1 MDDRIA
7 EREKIVEALK
17 ESEETMRYIIR
28 HDPNAIAVYDH
39 NLHYIAVSDRY
50 LMDYKV
56 AEKDI
61 IGKHHYEVFPDMPT
75 KWREV
80 HQRCL
85 AGAIESSED
94 DIYERADG
102 SITYNRWECRPWY
115 RLNGEIGGMIT
126 YTEVI
131 TERKQAEKALRESEE
146 RYRYMFTHNPQPMW
160 IYDLQTL
167 AFLEVNDAAVNNYGY
182 SREEFMQMTLKDI
195 RPLEDVPMLLDS
207 VRTEGTYQSPKEGI
221 RHLKKNGE
229 IIYVEITAQIVSFH
243 GRPARHVLINDI
255 TERRNAEKKLKH
267 VTRLYAV
274 LSQINQAI
282 VQTKSPEALYH
293 KICKIAVEFGQFRMA
308 WIGLVDEEAQKI
320 HPVACEGFDNGYVAM
335 ANIILG
341 NHPTGQG
348 PIGMAACEGKII
360 TCSDIATAPQMT
372 PWKNNALSR
381 GYRSIAA
388 VPFSCKGKTI
398 GVLTLYS
405 KDLGFFTDDEQQ
417 LLQEIGEDI
426 SFALEAMANESQNKL
441 TLEALRSS
449 EIHYRRLFESS
460 MDGILIVDG
469 ETGMITDINPTLID
483 MCGYPREQFLHMSIY
498 DNQLL
503 KDLFSDGSYL
513 LEIQEKDY
521 VRYDDVM
528 LETRTGRKLYVE
540 FVSNKYFVDKKKVIK
555 CNIRD
560 ITERKLADLRL
571 KDALIEAQR
580 FRQTL
585 DHVPSHIYMKDLQ
598 SRYVYANKHTLELF
612 DCSAKEIAG
621 CDDTHFFS
629 KSIAKKLR
637 EIDLRVFDGDET
649 AEEIDVID
657 KSGVRHVY
665 WEIKVPIYNSTEDK
679 TVWGLLGIST
689 DITERKLAEEKLR
702 ESEERFRELYDNARI
717 GMYRTTLDGNI
728 LMANKALVKMLGYDT
743 FEQLAQ
749 VNIAKKSIY
758 ADGKNITH
766 YNKRN
771 EFLEKFNHANEL
783 VDWEATWNHMDG
795 SEIFVRESARAIRD
809 REGNILYFDG
819 VVEDITE
826 RKRAKMALRES
837 EAYLRTLVQ
846 TIPDLIWLKDVNGVF
861 LKCNPMFERSMGVSE
876 SELIGKTDFDFVDF
890 DRAETFRQN
899 DLKVLATGKPLIFEE
914 WNINPETG
922 QPVFME
928 TTKTPMF
935 DANGTVMG
943 ILGIGHNITHRKLAE
958 KELIEAKEKAEESDR
973 LKSSFLAN
981 MSHEVRTPLNS
992 ILGFSTLLADA
1003 DFSKA
1008 QRDEFIAHIIRNG
1021 NNLMNI
1027 INDIMDI
1034 SKIESGEIKIFKS
1047 PVKAEKFVA
1056 GIKDQFSFQTKE
1068 KELEIKLTIPATGN
1082 EILVYAD
1089 KDRLH
1094 QVLSNLVSNAMKF
1107 TPKGHIEIGYQPK
1120 GEEVEFFV
1128 KDTGIGIPKEYHEK
1142 IFERFRQV
1150 ETEKTRKYG
1159 GNGLGLAIT
1168 KNLLELM
1175 DGRIWLNSEPGQG
1188 SAFHFTLPAYTKE
1201 TE

>member
-1 MDDRIA
+1 MDDRIG
-7 EREKIVEALK
+7 EHEKIVDALR

-28 HDPNAIAVYDH
+28 HDPNAIAVYDC

-50 LMDYKV
+50 LNDYNV
-56 AEKDI
+56 TEKDI
-61 IGKHHYEVFPDMPT
+61 IGKHHYEVFPDMPE
-75 KWREV
+75 KWRQV

-85 AGAIESSED
+85 AGAIETNED
-94 DIYERADG
+94 DLYERADG

-115 RLNGEIGGMIT
+115 HLNGEIGGIIT

-131 TERKQAEKALRESEE
+131 TERKRVERALSESEE

-167 AFLEVNDAAVNNYGY
+167 AFLEVNDAAVNHYGY
-182 SREEFMQMTLKDI
+182 TREEFTGMTLKDI
-195 RPLEDVPMLLDS
+195 RPVEDIPLLLDS
-207 VRTEGTYQSPKEGI
+207 IQTESPYQSPKEGI
-221 RHLKKNGE
+221 KHLKKSGE
-229 IIYVEITAQIVSFH
+229 VIFVEITAQIISFN
-243 GRPARHVLINDI
+243 GQPARHVLINDI
-255 TERRNAEKKLKH
+255 TERRNAEEKLKH

-274 LSQINQAI
+274 LSQINQTI
-282 VQTKSPEALYH
+282 VHTRNPEALYH
-293 KICKIAVEFGQFRMA
+293 QICKIAVDYGQFRMA
-308 WIGLVDEEAQKI
+308 WIGLLDEEVQKI
-320 HPVACEGFDNGYVAM
+320 NPVASEGFDNGYVATI
-335 ANIILG
+335 NITTDD

-348 PIGMAACEGKII
+348 PVGIAARTGKIV
-360 TCSDIATAPQMT
+360 TSADILTDSRMA
-372 PWKNNALSR
+372 PWKSNALSR
-381 GYRSIAA
+381 GYRSLAA

-405 KDLGFFTDDEQQ
+405 KDIGFFTEDEQQ

-426 SFALEAMANESQNKL
+426 SFALDAMATENQNKL
-441 TLEALRSS
+441 TLEALSSS
-449 EIHYRRLFESS
+449 ETHYRRLFESS

-469 ETGMITDINPTLID
+469 ETGIITDINPTLVT
-483 MCGYPREQFLHMSIY
+483 MCGYPREQFLQKSIY
-498 DNQLL
+498 ENQFF

-513 LEIQEKDY
+513 MEIKEKDY

-528 LETRTGRKLYVE
+528 LETREGRKLYVE
-540 FVSNKYFVDKKKVIK
+540 FVSNIYFVDKKKVIK
-555 CNIRD
+555 CNFRD

-598 SRYVYANKHTLELF
+598 SRYVYANKHTLDLF

-621 CDDTHFFS
+621 CDDTHFFPRN
-629 KSIAKKLR
+629 IAKKLR
-637 EIDLRVFDGDET
+637 EADLRVFDGAEA

-665 WEIKVPIYNSTEDK
+665 WELKVPIYNTTEDK

-702 ESEERFRELYDNARI
+702 ESEERFRELYDNAKI
-717 GMYRTTLDGNI
+717 GMYRTTLEGNI
-728 LMANKALVKMLGYDT
+728 LMANKALVKMLGYET
-743 FEQLAQ
+743 FEQLYK
-749 VNIAKKSIY
+749 VNIANKSTS
-758 ADGKNITH
+758 AGGKDITH

-783 VDWEATWNHMDG
+783 ADWEATWNHADG

-809 REGNILYFDG
+809 LEGNILYFDG

-861 LKCNPMFERSMGVSE
+861 LKCNPMFERNMGVRE
-876 SELIGKTDFDFVDF
+876 GELIGKTDFDIFEPAK
-890 DRAETFRQN
+890 AEALRQT
-899 DLKVLATGKPLIFEE
+899 DLKVLEAGKPLIFEE
-914 WNINPETG
+914 WNINSETG
-922 QPVFME
+922 QLVYME
-928 TTKTPMF
+928 TTKTPMY

-943 ILGIGHNITHRKLAE
+943 ILGIAHNITHRKLAE

-992 ILGFSTLLADA
+992 ILGFSTLLADL
-1003 DFSKA
+1003 DFEDEQKN
-1008 QRDEFIAHIIRNG
+1008 EFIRHIIRNG
-1021 NNLMNI
+1021 NNLLNI

-1034 SKIESGEIKIFKS
+1034 SKIESGEIKIHKG
-1047 PVKAEKFVA
+1047 PVEAEKFVS
-1056 GIKDQFSFQTKE
+1056 GIKDQFIFQTKE
-1068 KELEIKLTIPATGN
+1068 KELEIKLNIPESGAETI
-1082 EILVYAD
+1082 VYAD

-1094 QVLSNLVSNAMKF
+1094 QVLSNLISNAVKF
-1107 TPKGHIEIGYQPK
+1107 TPNGHIEIGYQPK

-1128 KDTGIGIPKEYHEK
+1128 KDTGIGIPQEFHDK
-1142 IFERFRQV
+1142 IFQRFRQV

-1188 SAFHFTLPAYTKE
+1188 SAFHFTLPVYSGE
-1201 TE
+1201 D